1 MFDARKLL
9 TQMMGGS
16 GGGGASGGKSA
27 GDALGEVGGL
37 IGAVFGQSVAGLKEG
52 AAEVEK
58 RTGVGSKVS
67 GAMKDATGKSP
78 TDLINQVKDLASRNK
93 VATGAVAAGIGALLL
108 GTRTG
113 RGVAG
118 NAAKLGGLALIGGLA
133 YKAWQNHKAGKPLID
148 RGDKS
153 VDAAPDAS
161 PFGATGDHA
170 QDEATSLLMIR
181 AMIAAAASDGAIDN
195 EERSRIV
202 GGLEQAGMDVHAAKF
217 LDAEFAKP
225 ASARQLAAEAKTP
238 EVRAQVYTAAR
249 LAIDPDNQKEQAFL
263 ASLAAELGLDAE
275 LLKHIEAT
283 AVSQRD

>member
-9 TQMMGGS
+9 TQMMGG
-16 GGGGASGGKSA
+16 GGDKGAGASSA
-27 GDALGEVGGL
+27 VNEVGGL
-37 IGAVFGQSVAGLKEG
+37 IGAVFGQSIQGLKEG

-58 RTGVGSKVS
+58 RTGVGAKAS

-78 TDLINQVKDLASRNK
+78 ADLVNQLKDLASRNK
-93 VATGAVAAGIGALLL
+93 MATGAVAAGIGALLL

-118 NAAKLGGLALIGGLA
+118 NAVKLGGLALIGGLA

-148 RGDKS
+148 RGDQS
-153 VDAAPDAS
+153 VDPAPDAS
-161 PFGATGDHA
+161 PFGETGNPA

-202 GGLEQAGMDVHAAKF
+202 GGLEQAGMDVNAAKF
-217 LDAEFAKP
+217 LDQEFANP
-225 ASARQLAAEAKTP
+225 ASAKALAAEAKSP
-238 EVRAQVYTAAR
+238 EVRAQVYATAR
-249 LAIDPDNQKEQAFL
+249 LAIDPDNGTEKAFL
-263 ASLAAELGLDAE
+263 AGLAAELGLDADFVR
-275 LLKHIEAT
+275 HIEAT
-283 AVSQRD
+283 AAAQNA